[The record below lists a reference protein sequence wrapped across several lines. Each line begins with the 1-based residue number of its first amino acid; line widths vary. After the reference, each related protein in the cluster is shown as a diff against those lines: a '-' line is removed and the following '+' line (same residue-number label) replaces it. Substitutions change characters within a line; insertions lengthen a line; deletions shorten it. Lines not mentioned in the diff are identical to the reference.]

1 LCNFDSHVFLVIV
14 SFNTRFLSL
23 DMIENI
29 KNFII
34 LKQTM
39 SFDSEQTSFGD
50 LYPLSPSTGAGGHFD
65 FDMHPY
71 APPPASES
79 MNEMHLA
86 DENNAEVV
94 SADQVAIIFSF
105 LPPKDIMRARVCTT
119 WRAAAKKT
127 LVPMTGFSIYGLK
140 SFNAMRVMAS
150 ALPNLQQQS
159 ISNIN
164 GRHKYIDGEDP
175 DERRARDTA
184 NYTTHDINI
193 ISNFLKLRNLEI
205 RGAHL
210 SGRYPVL
217 FTFPQLRKLS
227 IKKCLYLKFDLEMLV
242 GTPLLKELRLIDNLH
257 LTGNLESSRAL
268 RDTLEKLVIRFSRNI
283 KGNFMDLADF
293 PRLKYLDLVNTSV
306 TGDIRQIRGH
316 DFPALENLSLP
327 ETVRGGAC
335 YKFQHIS
342 DVPSFMHAIYILV
355 QRTPKV
361 LIKIDAFNWSL
372 SEASPNWYDWDEWY
386 DWESETMGI
395 PPPPFYLRLVRA
407 GSRRGWSWCTYG
419 DEDERYSC
427 EINWLNPEPSSDSSG
442 YQTYI
447 EELQRVQRN
456 VNFYRGYYEIP
467 TEDEYHRLCEEL
479 PLP

>member
-1 LCNFDSHVFLVIV
+1 MSKPPSVIYTPSHQALELEDTLTLTCIHMHHL
-14 SFNTRFLSL
+14 RFR
-23 DMIENI
+23 
-29 KNFII
+29 K
-34 LKQTM
+34 
-39 SFDSEQTSFGD
+39 
-50 LYPLSPSTGAGGHFD
+50 
-65 FDMHPY
+65 
-71 APPPASES
+71 

-94 SADQVAIIFSF
+94 SSDQVAIIFSF

-150 ALPNLQQQS
+150 ALPNLQQLS

-175 DERRARDTA
+175 DGRRARDTA

-193 ISNFLKLRNLEI
+193 ISNFLKLCSLEI

-257 LTGNLESSRAL
+257 LTGNLESLRAL
-268 RDTLEKLVIRFSRNI
+268 RDTLEKLVTFVRSV
-283 KGNFMDLADF
+283 D
-293 PRLKYLDLVNTSV
+293 TSV

-407 GSRRGWSWCTYG
+407 GSRRGWSWCTHG
-419 DEDERYSC
+419 PENGRHSC
-427 EINWLNPEPSSDSSG
+427 EINWLDAEPSSDSSG

-467 TEDEYHRLCEEL
+467 TEEEYHRLCEEL
-479 PLP
+479 P